1 MKKVMK
7 RICTAAL
14 LAIVSTA
21 AMADGA
27 PVTVEFGEGFTV
39 TTENEVV
46 TGTLTGGTI
55 AVKSQVANA
64 TEATST
70 DVTITVTPAKG
81 YYITK
86 GDIKVYLTVPVP
98 ASTRSIEFES
108 PLTLSGDDPMDKKAE
123 RDYTFTVP
131 EGFGAIV
138 YEANF
143 QSADALY
150 NIGSGEN
157 AAAVRWSLNEEKT
170 VMTIAGTGAT
180 KDFRLGEADFV
191 DPFEA
196 FREEGSSVKSIVI
209 EAGVTALGANI
220 FKDFKGLEK
229 ISIKENSAL
238 LTLGEEAITSNSV
251 PVEVSGNLYNEYM
264 ITGGWQGL
272 KIAFAEGS
280 VAMTDVAFDASN
292 SYRAFVYS
300 GQSLMIPSVLK
311 AYVISGLNESGTSL
325 ELSEVKDIPA
335 NVPVLLTASN
345 EVRNAFYTSPIA
357 SAASS
362 AGLYLKVAPE
372 GGLHVD
378 AGQVYLLYND
388 RFYFSQEGTL
398 SANRVYLDMRPVSN
412 TRGSLGIGDDGTT
425 AIRRVESGVQK
436 ADSWYTL
443 DGRKLQSAPSRA
455 GVYINNGKKVIV
467 K

>member
-7 RICTAAL
+7 RIWTVAL
-14 LAIVSTA
+14 LAMVSTVT
-21 AMADGA
+21 MAQDDNPAVSG
-27 PVTVEFGEGFTV
+27 VKVEFGEGFTV
-39 TTENEVV
+39 SEDGK

-55 AVKSQVANA
+55 FVNSQTNA
-64 TEATST
+64 T
-70 DVTITVTPAKG
+70 DVTITVTPAKDFF
-81 YYITK
+81 ITK
-86 GDIKVYLTVPVP
+86 NDIKVYLTVP
-98 ASTRSIEFES
+98 ASTRSVDFENL
-108 PLTLSGDDPMDKKAE
+108 LTLSGEEPKDKMAA

-131 EGFGAIV
+131 AGFGAII
-138 YEANF
+138 YEADF

-150 NIGSGEN
+150 NIGDDSKSGS
-157 AAAVRWSLNEEKT
+157 VRWSLNEEKT
-170 VMTIAGTGAT
+170 VMTIAGTGRT
-180 KDFRLGEADFV
+180 KDFRLGESDFV

-196 FREEGSSVKSIVI
+196 FRAEGSTVKSIVI

-220 FKDFKGLEK
+220 FKNFVGLEK

-238 LTLGEEAITSNSV
+238 LTLGKEAINSNTV
-251 PVEVSGNLYNEYM
+251 PVEVSGNLYNEYQ
-264 ITGGWQGL
+264 ITDGWKDL

-280 VAMTDVAFDASN
+280 VAMADIAFDASN

-311 AYVISGLNESGTSL
+311 AWVISGLNASGTSL

-345 EVRNAFYTSPIA
+345 KVSDGFYTSPIA

-362 AGLYLKVAPE
+362 AGKYLKVAPE
-372 GGLHVD
+372 GGLTVG

-388 RFYFSQEGTL
+388 RFYFSQAGTL
-398 SANRVYLDMRPVSN
+398 SANRVYLDMRPEPAAK
-412 TRGSLGIGDDGTT
+412 TRSSLGIGDDGTT
-425 AIRRVESGVQK
+425 AIRRIDNGQLTIGNGI
-436 ADSWYTL
+436 WYTL
-443 DGRKLQSAPSRA
+443 DGRKLQTAPSRK
-455 GVYINNGKKVIV
+455 GVYINDGKKVVV

>member
-1 MKKVMK
+1 MKMIMK
-7 RICTAAL
+7 RMYLVAL
-14 LAIVSTA
+14 LL
-21 AMADGA
+21 MACLVTKA
-27 PVTVEFGEGFTV
+27 EVTVEFGHDFTA
-39 TTENEVV
+39 E
-46 TGTLTGGTI
+46 TGGTI
-55 AVKSQVANA
+55 TVKSQAAN
-64 TEATST
+64 TTDPTST
-70 DVTITVTPAKG
+70 DVTITVKPAES
-81 YYITK
+81 YFITK
-86 GDIKVYLTVPVP
+86 GDIKVYLTVP
-98 ASTRSIEFES
+98 ASTRSIAFER
-108 PLTLSGDDPMDKKAE
+108 PLTLTGEDPKDKKAE

>member
-7 RICTAAL
+7 RIWTVAL
-14 LAIVSTA
+14 LAMVSTVTMAQGDNPA
-21 AMADGA
+21 ASG
-27 PVTVEFGEGFTV
+27 VKVEFGEGFTV
-39 TTENEVV
+39 SEDGK

-55 AVKSQVANA
+55 FVNSQTNA
-64 TEATST
+64 T
-70 DVTITVTPAKG
+70 DVTITVTPAKDFF
-81 YYITK
+81 ITK
-86 GDIKVYLTVPVP
+86 NDIKVYLTVP
-98 ASTRSIEFES
+98 ASTRSVDFENL
-108 PLTLSGDDPMDKKAE
+108 LTLSGDEPKDKMAA

-131 EGFGAIV
+131 AGFGAII
-138 YEANF
+138 YEADF

-150 NIGSGEN
+150 NIGDDSKSGS
-157 AAAVRWSLNEEKT
+157 VRWSLNEEKT
-170 VMTIAGTGAT
+170 VMTIAGSGRT
-180 KDFRLGEADFV
+180 KDFRLGEDGFV

-196 FREEGSSVKSIVI
+196 FRAEGSTVKSIVI

-220 FKDFKGLEK
+220 FKNFVGLEK

-238 LTLGEEAITSNSV
+238 LTLGKEAISSNTV

-264 ITGGWQGL
+264 ITDGWKDL

-280 VAMTDVAFDASN
+280 VAMADIAFDASN

-311 AYVISGLNESGTSL
+311 AWVISGLNASGTSL

-345 EVRNAFYTSPIA
+345 KVSDGFYTSPIA

-362 AGLYLKVAPE
+362 AGKYLKVAPAE
-372 GGLHVD
+372 GLKVG

-388 RFYFSQEGTL
+388 RFYFSQAGTL
-398 SANRVYLDMRPVSN
+398 SANRVYLDMRTEPAAK
-412 TRGSLGIGDDGTT
+412 TRSSLGIGDDGTT
-425 AIRRVESGVQK
+425 AIRRIDNGQLTM
-436 ADSWYTL
+436 DNGIWYTL
-443 DGRKLQSAPSRA
+443 DGRKLQTAPSRK
-455 GVYINNGKKVIV
+455 GVYINDGKKIV
-467 K
+467 VK